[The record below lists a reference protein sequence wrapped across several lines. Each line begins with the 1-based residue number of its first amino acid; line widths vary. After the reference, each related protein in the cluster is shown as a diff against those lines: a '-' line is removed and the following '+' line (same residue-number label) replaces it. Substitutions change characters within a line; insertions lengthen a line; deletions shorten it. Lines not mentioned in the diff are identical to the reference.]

1 MAGLGNLVQKAFYL
15 GVGLAAYVQEN
26 AEDQW
31 QDLRL
36 QAQKLAEEMVARGEM
51 KAEEAR
57 NFVDE
62 MVQQAQNK
70 QAQAEQTNNNPSGP
84 RQIEIIEDEEPDENG
99 SSNVDSLRQ
108 QVETLQEELRNL
120 QKK

>member
-1 MAGLGNLVQKAFYL
+1 MRLKIWLVWEISYRKRFNL
-15 GVGLAAYVQEN
+15 GVGIAAYVQEN

-57 NFVDE
+57 KFVDD

-70 QAQAEQTNNNPSGP
+70 QAHSTGDRKHVRP
-84 RQIEIIEDEEPDENG
+84 
-99 SSNVDSLRQ
+99 SSN
-108 QVETLQEELRNL
+108 
-120 QKK
+120 